1 MADNEKALESKFQ
14 PKTRYNN
21 FGTFIR
27 SIRIDGFRGIHDLE
41 IPFEFPVTAISGLNG
56 SGKSTIGQICL
67 SGYKETVRQG
77 GYKRFYVKD
86 FFPASA
92 ADPDPF
98 TDTASVI
105 FSYETDD
112 FENPKKAT
120 VRRARSRWGGYKRQ
134 PERACFYV
142 GFTIYIPKVERKDLS
157 IYGGSAITLTK
168 PRLIEDEVREKVGR
182 ILGQQYD
189 ELHFQGIRHG
199 KKSGELGVAARF
211 GYRYSENNMGF
222 GEGRVLYLVD
232 LLENSPE
239 KSLFVIEEPETS
251 LHEHA
256 QHELAKYFL
265 DVCHRRSHQ
274 IIIST
279 HSDKILGALPS
290 KSRIFLRRDSSG
302 VTLDLGISA
311 TTARALLSRG
321 YTRDFFVFVE
331 DEFAESLLGE
341 MIRRIDPFFRRSIC
355 IKAVGN
361 TNDVRNANNFVRQQL
376 GKPCIAVRDAD
387 TGANPSS
394 GLLSLP
400 GSKPPEKEVY
410 EHPGVKQYFA
420 EQFSLD
426 IDNELALKNVT
437 DHHKFSEVL
446 ADACDLSAEH
456 IKFLAIGKYLDE
468 LGEHAYSDLV
478 HNIRNAV

>member
-1 MADNEKALESKFQ
+1 MADNVRALEKKFQ
-14 PKTRYNN
+14 PDSRYNN

-27 SIRIDGFRGIHDLE
+27 SIRVDGFRGIQDLE
-41 IPFEFPVTAISGLNG
+41 IPFEFPVIAISGLNG

-67 SGYKETVRQG
+67 SGYKETVAQS
-77 GYKRFYVKD
+77 GYKRFYVRD

-98 TDTASVI
+98 TKTASVI
-105 FSYETDD
+105 FSYETEN
-112 FENPKKAT
+112 FENPKEAT
-120 VRRARSRWGGYKRQ
+120 VRRAGSRWRGYKRQ

-142 GFTIYIPKVERKDLS
+142 GFTFYIPKVERKDVS
-157 IYGGSAITLTK
+157 IYQGSAITLTK
-168 PRLIEDEVREKVGR
+168 PRLIDDEVRKKVGR

-265 DVCHRRSHQ
+265 DVCQRRSHQ

-279 HSDKILGALPS
+279 HSDKILRALPS
-290 KSRIFLRRDSSG
+290 QSRMFLHRDGSG
-302 VTLDLGISA
+302 VTLYPGLSA
-311 TTARALLSRG
+311 TRARALLSLG
-321 YTRDFFVFVE
+321 YSRDFFVFVE
-331 DEFAESLLGE
+331 DDFAEALLSE
-341 MIRRIDPFFRRSIC
+341 MIRRVEPSLLKAIC
-355 IKAVGN
+355 IVAVGN
-361 TNDVRNANNFVRQQL
+361 TDSVRTAVNLVTKI
-376 GKPCIAVRDAD
+376 GKSCIAVRDAD
-387 TGANPSS
+387 TGADPAS

-400 GSKPPEKEVY
+400 GSMPPEKEVFG
-410 EHPGVKQYFA
+410 HQGVKQYFV
-420 EQFSLD
+420 EQFSID
-426 IDNELALKNVT
+426 IDNELALRDVK
-437 DHHKFSEVL
+437 DHHKITEAL
-446 ADACDLSAEH
+446 ADACHSRADH
-456 IKFLAIGKYLDE
+456 IKMLAIGKYLDE

-478 HNIRNAV
+478 NRILHAA

>member
-1 MADNEKALESKFQ
+1 MADNAKALEKKFQ
-14 PKTRYNN
+14 PHSRYNN

-27 SIRIDGFRGIHDLE
+27 SIRVDGFRGIQDLE

-67 SGYKETVRQG
+67 SGYKETVAPS
-77 GYKRFYVKD
+77 GYKRFYVRD

-98 TDTASVI
+98 TETASVI
-105 FSYETDD
+105 FSYETED
-112 FENPKKAT
+112 FENPKEAT
-120 VRRARSRWGGYKRQ
+120 VRRAESRWRGYKRQ

-142 GFTIYIPKVERKDLS
+142 GFTIYIPKVERKDVS
-157 IYGGSAITLTK
+157 IYRGSAITLTK
-168 PRLIEDEVREKVGR
+168 PRLIDDEVRKKVGR

-290 KSRIFLRRDSSG
+290 KARMFLHKDSSG
-302 VTLDLGISA
+302 VTLYPGLSA
-311 TTARALLSRG
+311 TRARALLSLGRI
-321 YTRDFFVFVE
+321 RDFFVFVE
-331 DEFAESLLGE
+331 DDFAEALLSE
-341 MIRRIDPFFRRSIC
+341 MIRRIEPSLRQAIC
-355 IKAVGN
+355 IEAVGN
-361 TNDVRNANNFVRQQL
+361 TDSVRTAVNLVTKI
-376 GKPCIAVRDAD
+376 GKSCIAVRDAD
-387 TGANPSS
+387 IGANPSS

-400 GSKPPEKEVY
+400 GSMPPEKEVFG
-410 EHPGVKQYFA
+410 HPGVKEYFA

-426 IDNELALKNVT
+426 IDNELTLRDVK
-437 DHHKFSEVL
+437 DHHKITEAL
-446 ADACDLSAEH
+446 ANACHVPADH
-456 IKFLAIGKYLDE
+456 VKMMAIGKYLDE

-478 HNIRNAV
+478 QRIRDVA